1 MELNNTIQPICQA
14 CLKYSTEY
22 IEMNTLVMGRSVEES
37 PTYLECFRECTQLD
51 IAGGDGQT
59 KHICIPCS
67 KELHIAYGFI
77 VKVRIAHGILN
88 KQNVNQNHNW
98 KEQGSDMNAA
108 AHAHQN
114 EPAYSYFDLDKLVI
128 EEIIENPQQPGVQFN
143 SKFYPSSSASV
154 NASRQSNVT
163 EEKTKK
169 SNKTNNR
176 KRKANNNNTVTSDHQ
191 QKDDDDVPVNNS
203 SKKKCN
209 RPKNPDQW
217 KKNVL
222 KRKRN
227 TGEAYQI
234 QSSNKI
240 REERK
245 VREGCSEKCKL
256 KCPSNFKEDDRN
268 KIFQAYWSMG
278 DIQKQREFIHKNMSI
293 ISPKYRYT
301 KNAEKPRDN
310 NNAFFFSKNIKKLRV
325 CKTFFINTLDI
336 SNRIIRT
343 VQEKRK
349 KMYASM
355 QLEPDMRGKSK
366 AKQKLK

>member
-22 IEMNTLVMGRSVEES
+22 IEMNTPIMGRSVEES

-51 IAGGDGQT
+51 IAGEHT

-98 KEQGSDMNAA
+98 KEQGSEMNAA

-143 SKFYPSSSASV
+143 SKFHPSSSV

-163 EEKTKK
+163 EEKIKK
-169 SNKTNNR
+169 SPKTNSR
-176 KRKANNNNTVTSDHQ
+176 KRKANNNKTVTSDHQ
-191 QKDDDDVPVNNS
+191 QKDDDDIPVNNS
-203 SKKKCN
+203 SKKKCS
-209 RPKNPDQW
+209 RQLNPDQW
-217 KKNVL
+217 KKNII

-227 TGEAYQI
+227 TGEAYVM
-234 QSSNKI
+234 QSTNKI

-245 VREGCSEKCKL
+245 VKEECSERCIL
-256 KCPSNFKEDDRN
+256 KCPSNFNEDDRKN
-268 KIFQAYWSMG
+268 IFQSYWSTG
-278 DIQKQREFIHKNMSI
+278 DVNKQREFILKSMNI
-293 ISPKYRYT
+293 ITPKYRST
-301 KNAEKPRDN
+301 KNSEKPRDN
-310 NNAFFFSKNIKKLRV
+310 NNAFFFSKNNKKLRV
-325 CKTFFINTLDI
+325 CKMFFRNTLDI
-336 SNRIIRT
+336 SDSKIRT
-343 VQEKRK
+343 VLEKRK
-349 KMYASM
+349 KMYATM
-355 QLEPDMRGKSK
+355 QLEPDMRGKKK
-366 AKQKLK
+366 ANIKSE